1 MPYLFYLAYGEG
13 QSSTTA
19 SGVFSGLAVF
29 VISCV
34 IFGVF
39 AYKTYPAD
47 RP

>member
-13 QSSTTA
+13 QSATTA
-19 SGVFSGLAVF
+19 TGVFSGLIVF

-39 AYKTYPAD
+39 AYRSYPID
-47 RP
+47 RQ